1 MLGNS
6 PPSALK
12 HRSSTLLIAPPRLV
26 TRVFSVPLP
35 FQINCE
41 ISRSIAVAIDV
52 DYVTEKKKK
61 KEKEER
67 RPYDTARACKRR
79 ETVSTLSFLLLLS
92 VFFFFL
98 FLSLLYVTYRYRC
111 LPPGFALRK
120 FQNLCFIVAGPFLY
134 CRSYFAHGAVRNR
147 RVRPRSL
154 SFRIIYGKRSTTSPN
169 DFCFFATPMRS
180 RKDGR

>member
-79 ETVSTLSFLLLLS
+79 ETVYTLSFLLLLS
-92 VFFFFL
+92 VFFFFP
-98 FLSLLYVTYRYRC
+98 FSFSSVRNVSLSLLTPWLCVTQIPKFMFHCCWPIFILSLVFRARRC
-111 LPPGFALRK
+111 
-120 FQNLCFIVAGPFLY
+120 
-134 CRSYFAHGAVRNR
+134 
-147 RVRPRSL
+147 
-154 SFRIIYGKRSTTSPN
+154 
-169 DFCFFATPMRS
+169 
-180 RKDGR
+180 